1 MLNILI
7 IGRLFVLMIM
17 SLVNE
22 DVLWLEPLFFQN
34 HFNMVETT
42 FSYQMSPSYASSSN
56 SSSSVLLP
64 IDKMKESSFARA
76 FSTQEPIPVLLWS
89 VRIIGGLL
97 IVIGGIGNTLSA
109 LTLSRKKLRAQVTSI
124 YLIALALSDLGNVF
138 FSVLNFYLIRLNPD
152 QNMRLYSNV
161 ACKLHMFFTYYFIN
175 LSPTLLVAVSVQR
188 YLAIAKH
195 HYSKR
200 HCTVKNAY
208 MIIGL
213 ICLISVFIQLHWGI
227 FYEIILMP
235 TNTNAILSNRTIT
248 YYRACNVSTDH
259 RIYFWFRSNMLGYI
273 QWFFFTL
280 CPFVTML
287 VLNSLILQVIASAR
301 RIQQRINQKNQRK
314 KAKQRNM
321 TIMLLSVSCVFILL
335 TAPASTFMA
344 FSHLFKNLHGPNF
357 RSIWTIF
364 SLIYYANTAANFLL
378 YFLTADVF
386 RQELRV
392 MILSLPGCSRLFSAN
407 CRNGGGNPGGGG
419 IDIGVG
425 FIAAATVAVG
435 KNQLTTLPLLNPQ
448 PDYDGQESLGTKT
461 TDYQK
466 YNGSN
471 QMNSSTRF
479 NDSRS
484 IKTKD
489 VNDPDEGSNDEDSP
503 L

>member
-1 MLNILI
+1 
-7 IGRLFVLMIM
+7 
-17 SLVNE
+17 
-22 DVLWLEPLFFQN
+22 
-34 HFNMVETT
+34 
-42 FSYQMSPSYASSSN
+42 
-56 SSSSVLLP
+56 
-64 IDKMKESSFARA
+64 
-76 FSTQEPIPVLLWS
+76 
-89 VRIIGGLL
+89 
-97 IVIGGIGNTLSA
+97 
-109 LTLSRKKLRAQVTSI
+109 
-124 YLIALALSDLGNVF
+124 
-138 FSVLNFYLIRLNPD
+138 
-152 QNMRLYSNV
+152 MRLHSNV

-227 FYEIILMP
+227 FYEIQLIPKTSDARLF
-235 TNTNAILSNRTIT
+235 NRTVT
-248 YYRACNVSTDH
+248 YQRVCNVTSDD
-259 RIYFWFRSNMLGYI
+259 RVYLQFRSNILGYI

-344 FSHLFKNLHGPNF
+344 FSHLFKNLHGPN
-357 RSIWTIF
+357 SQSLWTIF

-392 MILSLPGCSRLFSAN
+392 MISSLPGCSRLFSTN
-407 CRNGGGNPGGGG
+407 CCNGGGNPGGGGGGG

-435 KNQLTTLPLLNPQ
+435 KNQLTTLPLLNPK

-471 QMNSSTRF
+471 QINSSMRF

-489 VNDPDEGSNDEDSP
+489 TNDPDEGSNDEDSP

>member
-1 MLNILI
+1 MIEATFGYQISSSSSSNISSS
-7 IGRLFVLMIM
+7 LMSILTVTT
-17 SLVNE
+17 SSAAKALSN
-22 DVLWLEPLFFQN
+22 QN
-34 HFNMVETT
+34 HF
-42 FSYQMSPSYASSSN
+42 
-56 SSSSVLLP
+56 SVL
-64 IDKMKESSFARA
+64 K
-76 FSTQEPIPVLLWS
+76 WS

-138 FSVLNFYLIRLNPD
+138 FSVLNFYLVRLDPE
-152 QNMRLYSNV
+152 QNMRLYSNI
-161 ACKLHMFFTYYFIN
+161 ACKLHIFFTYYFIN

-208 MIIGL
+208 IVIGI
-213 ICLISVFIQLHWGI
+213 ICLLSIFIQLHWGI
-227 FYEIILMP
+227 FYEFILQP
-235 TNTNAILSNRTIT
+235 VKQSSTLLNHTISYKRVCNISEEHSN
-248 YYRACNVSTDH
+248 YL
-259 RIYFWFRSNMLGYI
+259 WFRSNMIGYI

-287 VLNSLILQVIASAR
+287 ILNSLILKVIASAR

-344 FSHLFKNLHGPNF
+344 FGHLFRNLHGRN
-357 RSIWTIF
+357 SQSLWTML

-392 MILSLPGCSRLFSAN
+392 MILSLPGCSKLFPEYCQNDRTNATPAVG
-407 CRNGGGNPGGGG
+407 NGGGGPGLIPPTIVAKTQMTTFPL
-419 IDIGVG
+419 ID
-425 FIAAATVAVG
+425 ATSSYNNE
-435 KNQLTTLPLLNPQ
+435 KL
-448 PDYDGQESLGTKT
+448 SRTKKS
-461 TDYQK
+461 DC
-466 YNGSN
+466 
-471 QMNSSTRF
+471 
-479 NDSRS
+479 
-484 IKTKD
+484 
-489 VNDPDEGSNDEDSP
+489 
-503 L
+503 

>member
-1 MLNILI
+1 MIEATFGYQISSSSSSNISSS
-7 IGRLFVLMIM
+7 LMSILTVTT
-17 SLVNE
+17 SSAAKALSN
-22 DVLWLEPLFFQN
+22 QN
-34 HFNMVETT
+34 HF
-42 FSYQMSPSYASSSN
+42 
-56 SSSSVLLP
+56 SVL
-64 IDKMKESSFARA
+64 K
-76 FSTQEPIPVLLWS
+76 WS

-138 FSVLNFYLIRLNPD
+138 FSVLNFYLVRLDPE
-152 QNMRLYSNV
+152 QNMRLYSNI
-161 ACKLHMFFTYYFIN
+161 ACKLHIFFTYYFIN

-208 MIIGL
+208 IVIGI
-213 ICLISVFIQLHWGI
+213 ICLLSIFIQLHWGI
-227 FYEIILMP
+227 FYEIILVP
-235 TNTNAILSNRTIT
+235 VKHSSTLLNRTIS
-248 YYRACNVSTDH
+248 YKRVCNISEGH
-259 RIYFWFRSNMLGYI
+259 SKYFWFRSNMIGYI

-287 VLNSLILQVIASAR
+287 ILNSLILKVIASAR

-344 FSHLFKNLHGPNF
+344 FGHLFRNLHGRN
-357 RSIWTIF
+357 SQSLWTML

-392 MILSLPGCSRLFSAN
+392 MILSLPGCSKLFPEYCQNDRTNATPAVG
-407 CRNGGGNPGGGG
+407 NGGGGPGLIPPTIVAKTQMTTFPL
-419 IDIGVG
+419 ID
-425 FIAAATVAVG
+425 ATSSYNNE
-435 KNQLTTLPLLNPQ
+435 KL
-448 PDYDGQESLGTKT
+448 SRTKKS
-461 TDYQK
+461 DC
-466 YNGSN
+466 
-471 QMNSSTRF
+471 
-479 NDSRS
+479 
-484 IKTKD
+484 
-489 VNDPDEGSNDEDSP
+489 
-503 L
+503 